1 MKRRGPSSPVCWEVT
16 IRPEA
21 GPQPVVTTQCS
32 LPGSRGHGSLEVTG
46 EEVNGVGIEGW
57 GHWRVGRGPPS
68 QGGGGGESLPEKAF
82 GIIEANGLSGN
93 RRKSRSSIRIQAKGR
108 GIGWKVGSQG
118 IPKILIIGASLHP
131 RRRQAPGVWEGL
143 VGGAL
148 PVVDVCGVRVY
159 QHPSDPVLGSVHSLR
174 EVNKTVF
181 RARGRRAQVPFPLPS
196 LLWKICLPTG
206 KRMLAPVLTAVRL
219 EAATDHGAQ
228 VGRC

>member
-1 MKRRGPSSPVCWEVT
+1 MVWASMVG
-16 IRPEA
+16 A
-21 GPQPVVTTQCS
+21 
-32 LPGSRGHGSLEVTG
+32 TG
-46 EEVNGVGIEGW
+46 GWVGV
-57 GHWRVGRGPPS
+57 PP
-68 QGGGGGESLPEKAF
+68 GGGGHKSLPEKAF
-82 GIIEANGLSGN
+82 GIVEANGLSGN
-93 RRKSRSSIRIQAKGR
+93 RRKSRGSIRIQAKGR

-148 PVVDVCGVRVY
+148 PVVDVCGVRVH

-174 EVNKTVF
+174 EVNETVF

-206 KRMLAPVLTAVRL
+206 KRMLAPVLDCS
-219 EAATDHGAQ
+219 AAGGSNGPGAQ
-228 VGRC
+228 LGQC